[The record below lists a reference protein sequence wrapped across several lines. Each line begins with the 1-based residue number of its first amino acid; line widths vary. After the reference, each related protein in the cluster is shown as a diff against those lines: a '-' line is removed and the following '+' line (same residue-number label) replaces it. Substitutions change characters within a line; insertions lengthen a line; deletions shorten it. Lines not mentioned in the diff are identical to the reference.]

1 MPRKFYPAV
10 VHSDD
15 GGTFGV
21 SFVDFPVH
29 GGGGSVEAAVA
40 DAETVIAEVIAS
52 LLESGTPVPRPTA
65 VSDIPAA
72 DREGAELIALVPVN
86 LPGRS
91 RVVSITLDEDLIARI
106 DAVAPNRSGFLA
118 EAARARLAGR

>member
-1 MPRKFYPAV
+1 MPRRLYPAI

-15 GGTFGV
+15 GKTFGV

-29 GGGGSVEAAVA
+29 AGGNSVEAAIA
-40 DAETVIAEVIAS
+40 DAEIVIAEAVDFILQSEA
-52 LLESGTPVPRPTA
+52 PIPRPTA
-65 VSDIPAA
+65 IADIPAE
-72 DREGAELIALVPVN
+72 DRESAELVSLVPVH

-91 RVVSITLDEDLIARI
+91 KVISVTLDEELIARI

-118 EAARARLAGR
+118 EAARARLGRG